1 MQPYFYRNSAESY
14 NGKTIGHQSFFIFLY
29 MILYNISIIIEDGAH
44 HDLFSWLKNMLRE
57 ISYETKF
64 LKMLDSPHEGS
75 TYCIQMTAADEETI
89 QNFQTDVLQTI
100 QAYIGNN
107 HNEKAFIFD
116 SKMQYLDL
124 D

>member
-14 NGKTIGHQSFFIFLY
+14 SGKTISHQSFFIFLY

-57 ISYETKF
+57 ISYETK
-64 LKMLDSPHEGS
+64 HEGS